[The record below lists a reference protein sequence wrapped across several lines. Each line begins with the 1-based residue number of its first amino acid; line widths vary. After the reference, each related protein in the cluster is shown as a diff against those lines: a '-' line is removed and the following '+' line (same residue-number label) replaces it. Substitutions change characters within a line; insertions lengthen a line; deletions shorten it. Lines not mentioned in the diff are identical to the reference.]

1 MTAVRMP
8 NRDVVNIE
16 PQLPGAEQIEKF
28 LFNDIGGTDM
38 INLVRQDTIGTP
50 NFSYS
55 IISDLPS
62 TLQRF
67 DPTYL
72 LTNRAIYDSIF
83 NQFAI
88 KLMHKIPEDR
98 YEDLND
104 LNPQWSMAT
113 NAYFDGDNLI
123 IEFENISPTEFVQIE
138 LEIDGRIHSVREND
152 YQ

>member
-1 MTAVRMP
+1 MTAVKMP

-16 PQLPGAEQIEKF
+16 PQLPGADQIEKF
-28 LFNDIGGTDM
+28 LFNDIGGTDL

-67 DPTYL
+67 DPTFL

-83 NQFAI
+83 NQFSI
-88 KLMHKIPEDR
+88 KLAQKIPETR
-98 YEDLND
+98 YEELNE
-104 LNPQWSMAT
+104 LVPAYSMAT
-113 NAYFDGDNLI
+113 NAYFDGDNLV
-123 IEFENISPTEFVQIE
+123 IEFENIKSTEFIQIE
-138 LEIDGRIHSVREND
+138 IEIDGRIHSVREND